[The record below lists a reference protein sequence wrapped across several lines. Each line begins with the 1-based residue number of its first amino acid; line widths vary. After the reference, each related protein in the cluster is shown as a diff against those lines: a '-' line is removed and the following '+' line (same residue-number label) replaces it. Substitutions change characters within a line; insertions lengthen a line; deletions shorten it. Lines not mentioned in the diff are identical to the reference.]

1 MFKRGEDVNIFV
13 RVCMFW
19 HSSRGCFWQA
29 NYSQIQI
36 VVSWSRRAF
45 TICRGQDT
53 VFSAPYLE
61 GLCLTKV
68 FQFPLSKIF
77 YILEYL
83 SVSFPWNLLWMGINI
98 NLSNKKYWRKP
109 FIIEI
114 YKHSLPPSGPRS
126 PQLKTPFRLYWTS
139 APIKAELNLIKLV
152 SADLMWSVR

>member
-1 MFKRGEDVNIFV
+1 MFKRVEDVNIFV
-13 RVCMFW
+13 RVRVCMFW
-19 HSSRGCFWQA
+19 HSFRGCFWQA

-36 VVSWSRRAF
+36 GVSWSRRAF

-53 VFSAPYLE
+53 VFSSPYLE
-61 GLCLTKV
+61 GLSLTKV

-114 YKHSLPPSGPRS
+114 YKHSLPPSQHTGPGS
-126 PQLKTPFRLYWTS
+126 LLAS
-139 APIKAELNLIKLV
+139 AQDSLSLSSLLNICTNKSRIKFN
-152 SADLMWSVR
+152 

>member
-1 MFKRGEDVNIFV
+1 MSISNIFV

-19 HSSRGCFWQA
+19 HSFRGCFWQA

-36 VVSWSRRAF
+36 GVSWSRRAF

-61 GLCLTKV
+61 GLSLTKV

-114 YKHSLPPSGPRS
+114 YKLSLPPSQHTGPGS
-126 PQLKTPFRLYWTS
+126 SFAS
-139 APIKAELNLIKLV
+139 AQDSLSLSSLLNICTNKSRIKFN
-152 SADLMWSVR
+152 

>member
-1 MFKRGEDVNIFV
+1 MFKRVEDVNIFV

-19 HSSRGCFWQA
+19 HSFRGCFWQA

-36 VVSWSRRAF
+36 GVSWSRRAF

-53 VFSAPYLE
+53 VFSSHYLE
-61 GLCLTKV
+61 GLSLTKV

-114 YKHSLPPSGPRS
+114 YKHSLPPSQHTGPGS
-126 PQLKTPFRLYWTS
+126 SLAS
-139 APIKAELNLIKLV
+139 AQDSLSSLLNICTNKSRIKFN
-152 SADLMWSVR
+152 